1 MGGTRFNSRGI
12 DHNTH
17 CANYVETEDVF
28 ICHNYLFAHVSVRG
42 SVPIFWGQKEY
53 GADITFNKND
63 QENKVCMQKHYEFL
77 KRQYQSNIITLNL
90 LSKDKSPE
98 KTLKRVK
105 DGAFRDLSIT
115 W

>member
-63 QENKVCMQKHYEFL
+63 
-77 KRQYQSNIITLNL
+77 
-90 LSKDKSPE
+90 
-98 KTLKRVK
+98 
-105 DGAFRDLSIT
+105 
-115 W
+115 